1 VITVEEAKAT
11 TIFVFSDYENCEIV
25 ETTLYDHVME
35 SVDETTT
42 PHGVAPRDFIEEV
55 EIELFGDDYDDKD
68 DLERSIRRMDLS
80 FMDTGRVTIDDFDYD
95 ERRNTYYLKYY
106 VISTWGVRGNNY
118 KSGDRWGSQY
128 STEESAS
135 DHLFNQTYEY
145 DFQNDCNR
153 NTMYFDSEEAAIAD
167 WEDGQS

>member
-1 VITVEEAKAT
+1 MITVEGAKAT
-11 TIFVFSDYENCEIV
+11 IVFVFSDFKNGEIV

-42 PHGVAPRDFIEEV
+42 PRGVAPRDFIEEV
-55 EIELFGDDYDDKD
+55 EIYLSGDDYDDED
-68 DLERSIRRMDLS
+68 DLERCIKRMDLS
-80 FMDTGRVTIDDFDYD
+80 FMDTGRVTIDNFDYD
-95 ERRNTYYLKYY
+95 ERRDTYYLKYY

-128 STEESAS
+128 STEEVAG
-135 DHLFNQTYEY
+135 DILFNQTYEY

-153 NTMYFDSEEAAIAD
+153 NTMYFDSKEEAIAD
-167 WEDGQS
+167 WVDGQA